1 MTIDLTR
8 RTLLHLAGASSL
20 SAAAL
25 AAAQAEGTAGG
36 GGPTFANRTPMRIGM
51 VNLRVRDLDK
61 VADYYRDAIGLTVMA
76 RSMMG
81 ALLGAGG
88 VALLHLQRRESA
100 AREARNAAG
109 LYHTAF
115 LMPTRKD
122 LARWLVHAAANK
134 IPLSGF
140 ADHLVS
146 ESIYLDDP
154 EGNGIEV
161 YADRAPETWKW
172 EAGSVAMATDQLDID
187 GLLALTDTH
196 TTNYARAPDD
206 LRIGHMHLRVGDLE
220 QADRFYGGAVGFD
233 PTRKRSGAAFLSS
246 GRYHHHLAINVWQSA
261 GAGPRDDTAT
271 GLVWFSLEIAAEE
284 ILQAQ
289 TLRLRQAGAPAA
301 AIENGIETSD
311 PWAPRCGSS
320 RSDAVRGR
328 RLACPA
334 GPGRPCAREAEN
346 EVRLAKG
353 RRTLFLL
360 AGAQGRLPAAGLL
373 ARRCR
378 NHLDLLLLGF
388 LGLPIISLLAFG
400 HVALP

>member
-20 SAAAL
+20 TAAAV
-25 AAAQAEGTAGG
+25 AAARAEGTAG
-36 GGPTFANRTPMRIGM
+36 GGPTFANRTPMRVGM
-51 VNLRVRDLDK
+51 VTLRVRNLDL

-81 ALLGAGG
+81 ALLGSGG
-88 VALLHLQRRESA
+88 VRLLNLQRRESA
-100 AREARNAAG
+100 PREARNAAG

-134 IPLSGF
+134 VPLSGF

-146 ESIYLDDP
+146 ESVYLDDP

-161 YADRAPETWKW
+161 YADRAPDTWKW
-172 EAGSVAMATDQLDID
+172 DGGSVAMATDQLDID
-187 GLLALTDTH
+187 GLLALTDTS
-196 TTNYARAPDD
+196 TTNYAKAPDD

-220 QADRFYGGAVGFD
+220 QADRFYGGAIGLD

-246 GRYHHHLAINVWQSA
+246 GRYHHHLGINVWQSA
-261 GAGPRDDTAT
+261 GAGPRDSTAM
-271 GLVWFSLEIAAEE
+271 GLAWFSLEIAADE

-289 TLRLRQAGAPAA
+289 TQRLQQAGAPVA

-311 PWAPRCGSS
+311 PWGTK
-320 RSDAVRGR
+320 
-328 RLACPA
+328 
-334 GPGRPCAREAEN
+334 
-346 EVRLAKG
+346 VRLV
-353 RRTLFLL
+353 R
-360 AGAQGRLPAAGLL
+360 
-373 ARRCR
+373 
-378 NHLDLLLLGF
+378 
-388 LGLPIISLLAFG
+388 
-400 HVALP
+400 V

>member
-20 SAAAL
+20 GAATV
-25 AAAQAEGTAGG
+25 AATRAEGTAGS

-51 VNLRVRDLDK
+51 VTLRVRNLDL

-76 RSMMG
+76 RTAMG
-81 ALLGAGG
+81 ALLGSGG
-88 VALLHLQRRESA
+88 VRLLNLQRRESA
-100 AREARNAAG
+100 PREARNAAG

-122 LARWLVHAAANK
+122 LARWLVHAAKNK

-146 ESIYLDDP
+146 ESVYLDDP

-172 EAGSVAMATDQLDID
+172 DAGSVAMATDQLDID
-187 GLLALTDTH
+187 GLLALTDTR
-196 TTNYARAPDD
+196 TTNYPKAPDD

-220 QADRFYGGAVGFD
+220 QADRFYSATLGFD

-246 GRYHHHLAINVWQSA
+246 GRYHHHLGLNVWQSS

-271 GLVWFSLEIAAEE
+271 GLAWFSLEIAAPE
-284 ILQAQ
+284 ILQSQ
-289 TLRLRQAGAPAA
+289 EQRLRQAGAPAA
-301 AIENGIETSD
+301 TIENGIETAD
-311 PWAPRCGSS
+311 PWGTKL
-320 RSDAVRGR
+320 
-328 RLACPA
+328 RLIK
-334 GPGRPCAREAEN
+334 
-346 EVRLAKG
+346 V
-353 RRTLFLL
+353 
-360 AGAQGRLPAAGLL
+360 
-373 ARRCR
+373 
-378 NHLDLLLLGF
+378 
-388 LGLPIISLLAFG
+388 
-400 HVALP
+400 

>member
-20 SAAAL
+20 TAAAI

-36 GGPTFANRTPMRIGM
+36 TGGPTFANRTPMRIGM
-51 VNLRVRDLDK
+51 VTLRVRDLDL
-61 VADYYRDAIGLTVMA
+61 VANYYRDAIGLTVMQRSATSA
-76 RSMMG
+76 R
-81 ALLGAGG
+81 LGSGG
-88 VALLHLQRRESA
+88 VALLDLERREGA

-122 LARWLVHAAANK
+122 LARWLVHAAKNK
-134 IPLSGF
+134 VPLSGF

-146 ESIYLDDP
+146 ESVYLDDP

-161 YADRAPETWKW
+161 YADRAPELWKW

-187 GLLALTDTH
+187 GLLALTDTR
-196 TTNYARAPDD
+196 TTNYAKAPDD

-220 QADRFYGGAVGFD
+220 QADRFYAGTIGFA

-246 GRYHHHLAINVWQSA
+246 GRYHHHLGLNVWQSA

-271 GLVWFSLEIAAEE
+271 GLAWFSLEVAAQQ
-284 ILQAQ
+284 ILEAQ

-301 AIENGIETSD
+301 AIENGIETAD
-311 PWAPRCGSS
+311 PWGTKL
-320 RSDAVRGR
+320 
-328 RLACPA
+328 RLIK
-334 GPGRPCAREAEN
+334 
-346 EVRLAKG
+346 V
-353 RRTLFLL
+353 
-360 AGAQGRLPAAGLL
+360 
-373 ARRCR
+373 
-378 NHLDLLLLGF
+378 
-388 LGLPIISLLAFG
+388 
-400 HVALP
+400 

>member
-20 SAAAL
+20 TAAAV
-25 AAAQAEGTAGG
+25 AAARAEGTAG
-36 GGPTFANRTPMRIGM
+36 GGPTFANRTPMRVGM
-51 VNLRVRDLDK
+51 VTLRVRNLDL

-81 ALLGAGG
+81 VLLGSGG
-88 VALLHLQRRESA
+88 VRLLNLQRRESA
-100 AREARNAAG
+100 PREARNAAG

-134 IPLSGF
+134 VPLSGF

-161 YADRAPETWKW
+161 YADRAPDTWKW
-172 EAGSVAMATDQLDID
+172 DGGSVAMATDQLDID
-187 GLLALTDTH
+187 GLLALTDTN
-196 TTNYARAPDD
+196 TTNYAKAPDD

-220 QADRFYGGAVGFD
+220 QADRFYGSAIGLD

-246 GRYHHHLAINVWQSA
+246 GRYHHHLGINVWQSA
-261 GAGPRDDTAT
+261 GAGPRDSTAM
-271 GLVWFSLEIAAEE
+271 GLAWFSMEIAAEE

-289 TLRLRQAGAPAA
+289 TQRLQQAGAPVA

-311 PWAPRCGSS
+311 PWGTK
-320 RSDAVRGR
+320 
-328 RLACPA
+328 
-334 GPGRPCAREAEN
+334 
-346 EVRLAKG
+346 VRLV
-353 RRTLFLL
+353 
-360 AGAQGRLPAAGLL
+360 
-373 ARRCR
+373 
-378 NHLDLLLLGF
+378 
-388 LGLPIISLLAFG
+388 S
-400 HVALP
+400 V

>member
-20 SAAAL
+20 SAAAV

-51 VNLRVRDLDK
+51 VTLRVRDLDLGRRLLSR
-61 VADYYRDAIGLTVMA
+61 RD
-76 RSMMG
+76 RPDRHG
-81 ALLGAGG
+81 ALRRWAPSSARAACRCSISNGAR
-88 VALLHLQRRESA
+88 AR

-122 LARWLVHAAANK
+122 LARWLVHAAKNK
-134 IPLSGF
+134 VPLSGF

-146 ESIYLDDP
+146 ESVYLDDP

-172 EAGSVAMATDQLDID
+172 DGGSVAMATDQLDID

-196 TTNYARAPDD
+196 TTNYAKAPDD

-220 QADRFYGGAVGFD
+220 QADRFYGGAIGFD

-246 GRYHHHLAINVWQSA
+246 GRYHHHLGINVWQSA

-271 GLVWFSLEIAAEE
+271 GLAWFSLEVATEE

-301 AIENGIETSD
+301 AIEKGIETSD
-311 PWAPRCGSS
+311 PWGTK
-320 RSDAVRGR
+320 
-328 RLACPA
+328 
-334 GPGRPCAREAEN
+334 
-346 EVRLAKG
+346 VRLIK
-353 RRTLFLL
+353 
-360 AGAQGRLPAAGLL
+360 
-373 ARRCR
+373 
-378 NHLDLLLLGF
+378 
-388 LGLPIISLLAFG
+388 
-400 HVALP
+400 V

>member
-20 SAAAL
+20 GAAAV
-25 AAAQAEGTAGG
+25 AATRAEGTAGS

-51 VNLRVRDLDK
+51 VTLRVRNLDL

-76 RSMMG
+76 RTAMG
-81 ALLGAGG
+81 ALLGSGG
-88 VALLHLQRRESA
+88 VRLLNLQRRESA
-100 AREARNAAG
+100 PREARNAAG

-122 LARWLVHAAANK
+122 LARWLVHAAKNK

-146 ESIYLDDP
+146 ESVYLDDP

-172 EAGSVAMATDQLDID
+172 DAGSVAMATDQLDID
-187 GLLALTDTH
+187 GLLALTDTR
-196 TTNYARAPDD
+196 TTNYPKAPDD

-220 QADRFYGGAVGFD
+220 QADRFYSATLGFD

-246 GRYHHHLAINVWQSA
+246 GRYHHHLGLNVWQSS

-271 GLVWFSLEIAAEE
+271 GLAWFSLEIAAPE
-284 ILQAQ
+284 ILQSQ
-289 TLRLRQAGAPAA
+289 EQRLRQAGAPAA
-301 AIENGIETSD
+301 TIENGIETAD
-311 PWAPRCGSS
+311 PWGTKL
-320 RSDAVRGR
+320 
-328 RLACPA
+328 RLIK
-334 GPGRPCAREAEN
+334 
-346 EVRLAKG
+346 V
-353 RRTLFLL
+353 
-360 AGAQGRLPAAGLL
+360 
-373 ARRCR
+373 
-378 NHLDLLLLGF
+378 
-388 LGLPIISLLAFG
+388 
-400 HVALP
+400 

>member
-20 SAAAL
+20 TAAAM

-36 GGPTFANRTPMRIGM
+36 NGPTFANRTPMRVGM

-81 ALLGAGG
+81 ALLGTGG

-100 AREARNAAG
+100 TREARNAAG

-122 LARWLVHAAANK
+122 LARWLVHAAKNR

-146 ESIYLDDP
+146 ESVYLDDP

-161 YADRAPETWKW
+161 YADRAPELWKW

-187 GLLALTDTH
+187 GLLALADTH
-196 TTNYARAPDD
+196 TTNYAKAPDD

-220 QADRFYGGAVGFD
+220 QADRFYGGTIGLD

-261 GAGPRDDTAT
+261 GAGWRDDAAT

-284 ILQAQ
+284 VLQAQ
-289 TLRLRQAGAPAA
+289 TLRLRQASAPVA
-301 AIENGIETSD
+301 AIEKGIETSD
-311 PWAPRCGSS
+311 PWGT
-320 RSDAVRGR
+320 
-328 RLACPA
+328 RL
-334 GPGRPCAREAEN
+334 
-346 EVRLAKG
+346 RLIK
-353 RRTLFLL
+353 
-360 AGAQGRLPAAGLL
+360 
-373 ARRCR
+373 
-378 NHLDLLLLGF
+378 
-388 LGLPIISLLAFG
+388 
-400 HVALP
+400 V